1 MVHRAADLFTQQE
14 ANRRKSS
21 WLLLGFV
28 FFFAWIGFGADIALY
43 LMPAEA
49 GVRHGVP
56 WVGIVATALAAGLAW
71 SAWRFGHR
79 QVLWSTRA
87 MELITPV
94 TPEQQRLVNVVEEMA
109 IAAGLPRPSIWIVP
123 DEDPNAFATG
133 PEPAQ
138 AAIAV
143 TEGLLARLDRDELQA
158 VVAHEFAH
166 IARYDTRLMTL
177 VAAMVGVI
185 ALMSDGMGRMLFHS
199 QRATGALGRGMA
211 RRAGG
216 RRLGQVGPAL
226 PLVLVL
232 WLVSLL
238 AAPVVSRLLSMA
250 ISRKREFL
258 ADATAA
264 QYTRNPAAL
273 ARALRALED
282 VRTPTLAVGRGAA
295 ALCIVDPSD
304 RRFQRWKGAA
314 GDLFASHPS
323 IEERVRRLEQ
333 MGAR

>member
-109 IAAGLPRPSIWIVP
+109 IA
-123 DEDPNAFATG
+123 
-133 PEPAQ
+133 
-138 AAIAV
+138 
-143 TEGLLARLDRDELQA
+143 
-158 VVAHEFAH
+158 
-166 IARYDTRLMTL
+166 
-177 VAAMVGVI
+177 
-185 ALMSDGMGRMLFHS
+185 
-199 QRATGALGRGMA
+199 
-211 RRAGG
+211 
-216 RRLGQVGPAL
+216 
-226 PLVLVL
+226 
-232 WLVSLL
+232 
-238 AAPVVSRLLSMA
+238 
-250 ISRKREFL
+250 
-258 ADATAA
+258 
-264 QYTRNPAAL
+264 
-273 ARALRALED
+273 
-282 VRTPTLAVGRGAA
+282 
-295 ALCIVDPSD
+295 
-304 RRFQRWKGAA
+304 
-314 GDLFASHPS
+314 
-323 IEERVRRLEQ
+323 
-333 MGAR
+333 